1 MQKYKKYKKQY
12 QKTNKTFDKLYRNSL
27 QDTVID
33 KSEIEAL
40 GRFFLLCRLMKRKKN
55 LVYEYVHENKIKLS

>member
-12 QKTNKTFDKLYRNSL
+12 QKTKSFDKLYRNSL

-40 GRFFLLCRLMKRKKN
+40 GRFFFTMKVDETKKESC
-55 LVYEYVHENKIKLS
+55 L